1 MTAPTPFVSGLR
13 TQGAAFRL
21 GSGSGP
27 VLQLRAQVLEA
38 WDAIRIDADPSASVK
53 SLKQLALKELYPDAQ
68 KDDQYVVKLHGW
80 EILDENAPISSTGA
94 KNGSIFL
101 ISDRRRRPVE

>member
-13 TQGAAFRL
+13 TRGKAYKL

-53 SLKQLALKELYPDAQ
+53 SLKLLALKELYPDVRN
-68 KDDQYVVKLHGW
+68 DDQYVVKLHGW
-80 EILDENAPISSTGA
+80 EILDEDAPISSTEA

-101 ISDRRRRPVE
+101 ITDRRRRPVE

>member
-1 MTAPTPFVSGLR
+1 MTASTPFVSGLR
-13 TQGAAFRL
+13 TQGKAYTL

-38 WDAIRIDADPSASVK
+38 WDAIRIDADSSASVK
-53 SLKQLALKELYPDAQ
+53 SLKHLALKELYPDVQ
-68 KDDQYVVKLHGW
+68 NDDQYVVKLHGW
-80 EILDENAPISSTGA
+80 EILDEDAPISSTEA

-101 ISDRRRRPVE
+101 ITDRRRRPVE

>member
-1 MTAPTPFVSGLR
+1 MKVAAPFVSGLR

-38 WDAIRIDADPSASVK
+38 WDAIRVDADPSASVK

-80 EILDENAPISSTGA
+80 EILDENVSISSTGA

>member
-13 TQGAAFRL
+13 TQGNAYKL

-53 SLKQLALKELYPDAQ
+53 SLKHLALKELYPDVRN
-68 KDDQYVVKLHGW
+68 DDQYVVKLHGW
-80 EILDENAPISSTGA
+80 EILDEDAPISSTEA

-101 ISDRRRRPVE
+101 ITDRRRRPVE

>member
-1 MTAPTPFVSGLR
+1 MKVATPFVSGLR

-53 SLKQLALKELYPDAQ
+53 SLKELALKELYPDAQ

-80 EILDENAPISSTGA
+80 EILDENAPISSTDA

>member
-1 MTAPTPFVSGLR
+1 MKVAAPFVSGLR
-13 TQGAAFRL
+13 TQGGAFRL

-53 SLKQLALKELYPDAQ
+53 SLKELALKELYPDVQ
-68 KDDQYVVKLHGW
+68 NDDQYVVKLHGW
-80 EILDENAPISSTGA
+80 EILDENAPISSTAA

>member
-1 MTAPTPFVSGLR
+1 MKVATPFVSGLR

-21 GSGSGP
+21 GTGSGP

-68 KDDQYVVKLHGW
+68 KDDQYVVKLNGW
-80 EILDENAPISSTGA
+80 EILDENAPISSTDA

>member
-13 TQGAAFRL
+13 TQGKVYKL

-38 WDAIRIDADPSASVK
+38 WDAIRIDTDPSASVK
-53 SLKQLALKELYPDAQ
+53 SLKSLALKELYPDVQ
-68 KDDQYVVKLHGW
+68 NDDQYVVKLHGW
-80 EILDENAPISSTGA
+80 EILDEEAPISSTEA

-101 ISDRRRRPVE
+101 ITDRRRRPVE